1 MAELKYKDIISKMTL
16 EEKASLTSGKNFW
29 ETQDIKKYGIPSIF
43 LSDGPHG
50 IRKQV
55 AAADH
60 LGLNESTKA
69 TCFPTASALASSWNI
84 ELANKV
90 GVALGKEARHQD
102 VNVLLGP
109 GLNTKRNVLCG
120 RNFEYFSEDPYLAGK
135 IAANMVTGIQ
145 ESGVSACIKH
155 FACNSQEYRR
165 MNCDSVVDERALREL
180 YLTNF
185 EIAIKEGKPNCIMSS
200 YNLVN
205 GEYANENTY
214 LSTVLRD
221 EWGFDGVMVSDWG
234 GCNDRIKGLLAGNQL
249 EMPGND
255 GDTIKEIVDAVKEGK
270 LFESVLD
277 EAVDKLLDLIFKTQK
292 EEGKDYSINLEEH
305 HALAIEAAEESIV
318 LLENNGSL
326 PLNKNSKVCVIGK
339 FAEQT
344 RYQGAGSSKVN
355 SYKVDK
361 LLDIIPNYELN
372 YVGYE
377 EGFSFNGKPNKKK
390 VEKAIELA
398 KNSDIVIL
406 MIGLDDLSEAEGI
419 DRETMSIPQ
428 NQLELID
435 ALAGL
440 GKRIVACLCS
450 GSAVELPF
458 ALKVDALVHYHLCG
472 EGAMDALMNVL
483 TGKVNPSG
491 KLSETYPIK
500 YNDNPTFKYF
510 HKRPNTADYK
520 ESIYVG
526 YRYYD
531 KNGLEVRYPFGYGK
545 SYTTYRYS
553 NLSVSEKGVTFKV
566 TNTGDVDGKE
576 ICQMYVSF
584 PETQFFRAENE
595 LKGFKKVFLKAG
607 ETKTVHI
614 PFDEYSFRFFNVAS
628 KAWEIEGGYYFI
640 SVGGSSRD
648 LFLYKKFTVKG
659 TLTKNPYDRRRIHT
673 YLSGMVN
680 DVKNEN
686 FEVILGRKRPSGSIH
701 FINKKKNRIEV
712 NELTTIE
719 YLRYARGWSG
729 RFFNRIIRF
738 AIWFMKKI
746 GKKETANTLIMGVYN
761 QPLRGL
767 SRFSNGKVHWSQLQG
782 LIIMFNGKFFKGL
795 KVFFSEGKKIKKER
809 KAKKA
814 FEIEQSE
821 NKVVEEITPTS
832 EEPIDEIIGELEEE
846 VLEEIPNEQVESVE
860 STEEEKK

>member
-1 MAELKYKDIISKMTL
+1 MAELKYGNIISQMTL
-16 EEKASLTSGKNFW
+16 EEKASLMSGKNFW

-43 LSDGPHG
+43 LADGPHG
-50 IRKQV
+50 IRKQI
-55 AAADH
+55 ASADH

-109 GLNTKRNVLCG
+109 GMNTKRNVLCG

-165 MNCDSVVDERALREL
+165 MNSDSVVDERALREL

-214 LSTVLRD
+214 LSNVLRN

-234 GCNDRIKGLLAGNQL
+234 GSNDRVKGLLAGNQL

-255 GDTIKEIVDAVKEGK
+255 GDTIKDIINAVKEGTIE
-270 LFESVLD
+270 ESVLD
-277 EAVDKLLDLIFKTQK
+277 DAVDKLLDLVFKTQK

-305 HALAIEAAEESIV
+305 NALAIEAEEESIV
-318 LLENNGSL
+318 LLENTGIL
-326 PLNKNSKVCVIGK
+326 PLKKKAKVCVIGK
-339 FAEQT
+339 FAEET

-361 LLDIIPNYELN
+361 LLDILPNYDLN
-372 YVGYE
+372 FVGYE
-377 EGFSFNGKPNKKK
+377 EGFDFKGKPDKKK
-390 VEKAIELA
+390 VEKAVELA
-398 KNSDIVIL
+398 KTSDIIIL

-419 DRETMSIPQ
+419 DRETMNIPQ

-435 ALAGL
+435 ALTAL
-440 GKRIVACLCS
+440 RKKIVACLCS
-450 GSAVELPF
+450 GSAVEIPF
-458 ALKVDALVHYHLCG
+458 NYAVNALVHYHLG
-472 EGAMDALMNVL
+472 GQGVMTALMNVL

-491 KLSETYPIK
+491 KLSESYPIK
-500 YNDNPTFKYF
+500 YNDSPTFKYF
-510 HKRPNTADYK
+510 HKKPNTAEYK

-531 KNGLEVRYPFGYGK
+531 KNGLEVKYPFGYGK
-545 SYTTYRYS
+545 SYTTFKYS
-553 NLSVSEKGVTFKV
+553 NLVVNEKGATFKV
-566 TNTGDVDGKE
+566 TNTGEVDGKE
-576 ICQMYVSF
+576 VCQMYVSF

-595 LKGFKKVFLKAG
+595 LKGFSKIFLKAG

-614 PFDEYSFRFFNVAS
+614 PFNEYTFRFYNVVS
-628 KAWEIEGGYYFI
+628 KEWEIEGGNYFI
-640 SVGGSSRD
+640 SVGGSSRE
-648 LFLYKKFTVKG
+648 LFLNKKYAVKG
-659 TLTKNPYDRRRIHT
+659 TLTKNPYDRRKIHT

-680 DVKNEN
+680 DVKNDN
-686 FEVILGRKRPSGSIH
+686 FEVILGRKRPSGSVH

-712 NELTTIE
+712 DQYTTIE

-729 RFFNRIIRF
+729 RFFNRMIRF

-746 GKKETANTLIMGVYN
+746 GKRETANTLIMGVYN

-767 SRFSNGKVHWSQLQG
+767 SRFSNGKVHWTQLQG

-795 KVFFSEGKKIKKER
+795 KVFFGEGKKIKKER
-809 KAKKA
+809 KALKA
-814 FEIEQSE
+814 LEKEQA
-821 NKVVEEITPTS
+821 NKSVEEVAPKAEETIVEQEVEQVVEEVTATEIVDTAESTS
-832 EEPIDEIIGELEEE
+832 EENKEA
-846 VLEEIPNEQVESVE
+846 
-860 STEEEKK
+860 

>member
-1 MAELKYKDIISKMTL
+1 MAELKYGNIISQMTL
-16 EEKASLTSGKNFW
+16 EEKASLMSGKNFW

-43 LSDGPHG
+43 LADGPHG
-50 IRKQV
+50 IRKQI
-55 AAADH
+55 ASADH

-109 GLNTKRNVLCG
+109 GMNTKRNVLCG

-165 MNCDSVVDERALREL
+165 MNSDSVVDERALREL

-214 LSTVLRD
+214 LSNVLRN

-234 GCNDRIKGLLAGNQL
+234 GSNDRVKGLLAGNQL

-255 GDTIKEIVDAVKEGK
+255 GDTIKDIINAVKEGTIE
-270 LFESVLD
+270 ESVLD
-277 EAVDKLLDLIFKTQK
+277 DAVDKLLDLVFKTQK

-305 HALAIEAAEESIV
+305 NALAIEAEEESIV
-318 LLENNGSL
+318 LLENTGIL
-326 PLNKNSKVCVIGK
+326 PLKKKAKVCVIGK
-339 FAEQT
+339 FAEET

-361 LLDIIPNYELN
+361 LLDILPNYDLN
-372 YVGYE
+372 FVGYK
-377 EGFSFNGKPNKKK
+377 EGFDFKGKPDKKK
-390 VEKAIELA
+390 VEKAVELA
-398 KNSDIVIL
+398 KTSDIIIL

-419 DRETMSIPQ
+419 DRETMNIPQ

-435 ALAGL
+435 ALTAL
-440 GKRIVACLCS
+440 RKKIVACLCT
-450 GSAVELPF
+450 GSAVEIPF
-458 ALKVDALVHYHLCG
+458 NYAVNALVHYHLG
-472 EGAMDALMNVL
+472 GQGVMTALMNVL

-491 KLSETYPIK
+491 KLSESYPIK
-500 YNDNPTFKYF
+500 YNDSPTFKYF
-510 HKRPNTADYK
+510 HKKPNTAEYK

-531 KNGLEVRYPFGYGK
+531 KNGLEVKYPFGYGK
-545 SYTTYRYS
+545 SYTTFKYS
-553 NLSVSEKGVTFKV
+553 NLVVNEKGATFKV
-566 TNTGDVDGKE
+566 TNTGEVDGKE
-576 ICQMYVSF
+576 VCQMYVSF

-595 LKGFKKVFLKAG
+595 LKGFSKIFLKAG

-614 PFDEYSFRFFNVAS
+614 PFDEYTFRFYNVVS
-628 KAWEIEGGYYFI
+628 KAWEIEGGNYFI
-640 SVGGSSRD
+640 SVGGSSRE
-648 LFLYKKFTVKG
+648 LFLNKKYAVKG
-659 TLTKNPYDRRRIHT
+659 TLTKNPYDRRKIHT

-680 DVKNEN
+680 DVKNDN
-686 FEVILGRKRPSGSIH
+686 FEVILGRKRPSGSVH

-712 NELTTIE
+712 DQYTTIE

-729 RFFNRIIRF
+729 RFFNRMIRF

-746 GKKETANTLIMGVYN
+746 GKRETANTLIMGVYN

-767 SRFSNGKVHWSQLQG
+767 SRFSNGKVHWTQLQG

-795 KVFFSEGKKIKKER
+795 KVFFGEGKKIKKER
-809 KAKKA
+809 KALKA
-814 FEIEQSE
+814 LEKEQA
-821 NKVVEEITPTS
+821 NKSVEEVAPKT
-832 EEPIDEIIGELEEE
+832 EETIVEQEVEQAEE
-846 VLEEIPNEQVESVE
+846 VTATEIVDTADFTNEESKEA
-860 STEEEKK
+860 